1 VDELSFVDL
10 MSGLC
15 HNAFHQCFLQ
25 LQHNK
30 NQQQKE
36 AIGLAA
42 EIALAAER
50 QVKAQVGFLALC
62 VMLPQQC

>member
-1 VDELSFVDL
+1 VDEHTFVDL
-10 MSGLC
+10 MAGLC
-15 HNAFHQCFLQ
+15 HDAFHECFLQ

-50 QVKAQVGFLALC
+50 QVRAQVGC
-62 VMLPQQC
+62 VST